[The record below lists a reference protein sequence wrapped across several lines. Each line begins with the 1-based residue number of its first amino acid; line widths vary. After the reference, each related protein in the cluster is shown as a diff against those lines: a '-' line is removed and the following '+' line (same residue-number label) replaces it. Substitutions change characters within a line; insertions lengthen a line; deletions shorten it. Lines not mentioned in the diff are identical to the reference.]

1 MKPVCI
7 VQNWAAESAGTLA
20 EYLIEQNIPYNVV
33 RAYEGEAL
41 PEISAVDA
49 AIVLGTPVSVRD
61 YLKHEYLKRVFAFT
75 AAAVKHDLPL
85 LGICFGGQLLA
96 RVLGADVRR
105 NEVREIG
112 LYKAALTDEGRQDK
126 LFAEFEPRFDVFHWH
141 GDTFNI
147 PFGATL
153 LATGETCRNQAFRK
167 RNAVGIQ
174 FHIEP
179 RVDEIPLWCDE
190 YTAELAEEGKTKDA
204 IVATYNA
211 HADQMRSLS
220 FRIMKNFLER

>member
-7 VQNWAAESAGTLA
+7 VQNWVAESAGNLA
-20 EYLIEQNIPYNVV
+20 EYLIEQKITYNVV
-33 RAYEGEAL
+33 RAYAGEAL
-41 PEISAVDA
+41 PDVTSIEA
-49 AIVLGTPVSVRD
+49 AIVLGTPTSVRD
-61 YLKHEYLKRVFAFT
+61 YLKHEYLKKVFAFT
-75 AAAVKHDLPL
+75 AAAVKHDLPF
-85 LGICFGGQLLA
+85 LGVCFGGQFLA

-112 LYKAALTDEGRQDK
+112 IYQAMLTEEGHRDK
-126 LFAEFEPRFDVFHWH
+126 LFAGFEPQFNVFHWH

-167 RNAVGIQ
+167 KNAVGIQ

-179 RVDEIPLWCDE
+179 RIDEIPIWCDE
-190 YTAELAEEGKTKDA
+190 YLTELAEEGKTKEA
-204 IVATYNA
+204 IVADYNA
-211 HADQMRSLS
+211 HANQMRALS
-220 FRIMKNFLER
+220 FRIMKNFLG

>member
-7 VQNWAAESAGTLA
+7 VQNWAAESAGNLA
-20 EYLIEQNIPYNVV
+20 EYLKEQSIPFNVV

-41 PEISAVDA
+41 PEVAAVDA
-49 AIVLGTPVSVRD
+49 AIVLGAPVSVRD

-75 AAAVKHDLPL
+75 ATAVKHDLPF
-85 LGICFGGQLLA
+85 LGVCFGGQFLA

-112 LYKAALTDEGRQDK
+112 IYKATLTEEGRQDR
-126 LFAEFEPRFDVFHWH
+126 LFAGFEPELDVFHWH

-167 RNAVGIQ
+167 RNAVAIQ

-179 RVDEIPLWCDE
+179 RVDEIPLWCDD
-190 YTAELAEEGKTKDA
+190 YADELAEEGKTKAA
-204 IVATYNA
+204 IVADYTA
-211 HADQMRSLS
+211 RADQMRALS
-220 FRIMKNFLER
+220 FRIMKNFLEK

>member
-7 VQNWAAESAGTLA
+7 VQNWAAESAGNLA
-20 EYLIEQNIPYNVV
+20 EYLIEQKIPYNVV
-33 RAYEGEAL
+33 RAYTGEAL
-41 PEISAVDA
+41 PSITDIEA
-49 AIVLGTPVSVRD
+49 AIVLGTPTSVRD
-61 YLKHEYLKRVFAFT
+61 YLKHEYLKKVFAFT
-75 AAAVKHDLPL
+75 AAAVKHDLPF
-85 LGICFGGQLLA
+85 LGVCFGGQFLA

-112 LYKAALTDEGRQDK
+112 IYKTTLTDEGQQDK
-126 LFAEFEPRFDVFHWH
+126 LFAGFEPELDVFHWH

-167 RNAVGIQ
+167 KNAVGIQ

-179 RVDEIPLWCDE
+179 RVDEIPIWCDE
-190 YTAELAEEGKTKDA
+190 YLTELAEEGKTKET
-204 IVATYNA
+204 IVADYTA
-211 HADQMRSLS
+211 HAGQMRALS
-220 FRIMKNFLER
+220 FRIMKNFLG